1 MMDLLS
7 KLRLHMSTLAHETR
21 KEKIVEWIAA
31 GDYGVAVE
39 VEATFFSERPGEP
52 YLTPQTV
59 RFLEQV
65 AKDAEAGDIES
76 LRKAGQVFVQ
86 LSKAA

>member
-1 MMDLLS
+1 
-7 KLRLHMSTLAHETR
+7 MSMPAHDTR

-31 GDYGVAVE
+31 GDYAVAVE
-39 VEATFFSERPGEP
+39 VEALFFSERPGEP

-65 AKDAEAGDIES
+65 AKDAEAGNIES

-86 LSKAA
+86 LSKAV